1 MNVLISKI
9 EKGKPFLKKFLEI
22 FILGQLGTVLLP
34 VCPLFCFQAYFY

>member
-9 EKGKPFLKKFLEI
+9 EKGKPFFEKVSRNIYLRAIRDGFM
-22 FILGQLGTVLLP
+22 P